1 MAPKSR
7 LSEAALIKPPTTLSS
22 TILISEGVQ
31 LTGTHPIH
39 IGDHTVLHP
48 RCRLNST
55 LGPITIGD
63 YCILNE
69 RTLLAA
75 ADEKGLVV
83 EDYVVVEMNAVV
95 EARRIGEGSVVEV
108 GVKNCKFTPL
118 TSIDDAEMVEDDTV
132 VYGYGERRK
141 DMSGSKEAR
150 KKLVEKQIDGLRAL
164 IQSNRS
170 KFLS

>member
-22 TILISEGVQ
+22 TILISEGAQ
-31 LTGTHPIH
+31 LIGTHPIH

-69 RTLLAA
+69 RILLAA
-75 ADEKGLVV
+75 PDEKGLVV

-95 EARRIGEGSVVEV
+95 EARRIGEGTVVEV
-108 GVKNCKFTPL
+108 GVKVGKAADVGKV
-118 TSIDDAEMVEDDTV
+118 SDD
-132 VYGYGERRK
+132 
-141 DMSGSKEAR
+141 S
-150 KKLVEKQIDGLRAL
+150 
-164 IQSNRS
+164 
-170 KFLS
+170 